1 MKRCLSVTLL
11 FLSLMSISVL
21 SSAENIQYVSDKL
34 SIPMRSGITT
44 GHKILKFLKSGVA
57 VDVVE
62 FSEDKKYASVV
73 VLNDAS
79 KAGWVES
86 KLLMPTKSARVK
98 IKAIKQNSI
107 RLQEKYSEIK
117 EQLATAQNTNKE
129 LTNIKL
135 QLENDVENLQKILTN
150 LRERSSDPIR
160 IAREN
165 SRLKKQLGETE
176 IKLNTLAQRKETLES
191 QSEKQWFMV
200 GAAIS
205 IGSLL
210 LGVLL
215 TRIRWTKKESWGGNG
230 F

>member
-1 MKRCLSVTLL
+1 
-11 FLSLMSISVL
+11 
-21 SSAENIQYVSDKL
+21 
-34 SIPMRSGITT
+34 MRSGITT